1 MRFSIGAA
9 FLVAGVAGGYI
20 TAMQALS
27 RAGTA
32 AAPDGSKWVQELVS
46 PKDPY
51 SIYAVGHF
59 KTEGLLPPPRTAQL
73 YSRLLDED
81 GKALRGDCSYRISG
95 AALPVRWWAVHVA
108 ALNAPLQATSFSAA
122 DAILT
127 GDDRLDLVLSRRA
140 SPGNWMLIPEGPN
153 LKITLTLYEAYDKN
167 KKGNLTL
174 PALAKM
180 SCE

>member
-20 TAMQALS
+20 SAMQALS

-32 AAPDGSKWVQELVS
+32 ASPDGSKWVQELVN

-73 YSRLLDED
+73 YSRLVDDE
-81 GKALRGDCSYRISG
+81 GKALRSDCSYRITS
-95 AALPVRWWAVHVA
+95 AALPVRWWAINVA
-108 ALNAPLQATSFSAA
+108 TLGAPTQAVSFSAA
-122 DAILT
+122 DVILS

-140 SPGNWMLIPEGPN
+140 NPGNWMVLPEGPN

-167 KKGNLTL
+167 KKGNVTL
-174 PALAKM
+174 PLLAKM
-180 SCE
+180 VCE